1 MKVFYKPRWS
11 NIITDLL
18 LLSLNFLIIYG
29 WFPLTTPVPFQKYFI
44 PSLLFSVSWIFFSYF
59 FQRYIPL
66 RKQTYTKSLVK
77 LLLVGSLQFVIYV
90 TILHH
95 FFKQYSGFVI
105 LAVTI
110 GIFTIEFLYLLFYF
124 SYRFA
129 TQFDISVSDE
139 KERPQ
144 GKAREPREIDEESY
158 TNLINFIER
167 YSGKKALNFL
177 QNRFDLRK
185 DDVRVFLNTSIEN
198 LELIPHYHYST
209 FIYLRKLND
218 TEKINTFFSGINE
231 KLPDNGNFVCCF
243 EKKSTRKKKFLQKYP
258 FGINYILYS
267 FDFVVKRFIPKLFF
281 SRRIYHSLNGGKNR
295 ILSKAEVLGRFYC
308 HGFEV
313 LEEKK
318 IDGLLYVWA
327 QRKRNAT
334 PVYNRAY
341 GLLIKLKRY
350 GKNGKVI
357 YVYKFRTMHPYS
369 EYLQD
374 YVYQRHS
381 LQDGGKFNKDFRVT
395 TIGKFMRKHFLDEL
409 PMLINI
415 FKGEMKL
422 IGIRPLSRQYLNL
435 YNDNIQQLRKKYRP
449 GLLPPFYADMPRT
462 LDEIQES
469 EKKYLLACEKNGVL
483 LTDIKYFF
491 LILKNILFHHAR
503 SA

>member
-1 MKVFYKPRWS
+1 MKVFYKPKLNS
-11 NIITDLL
+11 ILVDVMLL
-18 LLSLNFLIIYG
+18 GFNFLIIYG
-29 WFPLTTPVPFQKYFI
+29 WFPLTTPVPFQKYFV
-44 PSLLFSVSWIFFSYF
+44 PSLLFTVTWLIFSYF

-66 RKQTYTKSLVK
+66 RKQNFNHAIIK
-77 LLLVGSLQFVIYV
+77 LLVVGTLQFILYV
-90 TILHH
+90 AILHNS
-95 FFKQYSGFVI
+95 FKEYSGYVI

-110 GIFTIEFLYLLFYF
+110 GIFCIEFLFLFFYF

-129 TQFDISVSDE
+129 TRFDISISQY

-144 GKAREPREIDEESY
+144 VTFRDVGQLDKESY
-158 TNLINFIER
+158 NKLLQHIQQ
-167 YSGKKALNFL
+167 YSGKNVLQFL
-177 QNRFDLRK
+177 KQNFDLTK
-185 DDVRVFLNTSIEN
+185 DDIRVLVNSDLEN
-198 LELIPHYHYST
+198 LELIPHYLFST
-209 FIYLRKLND
+209 FIYLKKLNN
-218 TEKINTFFSGINE
+218 TEKINSFFTIINE
-231 KLPDNGNFVCCF
+231 KLPDRGNFVCCF
-243 EKKSTRKKKFLQKYP
+243 ETKSTRKKRILKKYP
-258 FGINYILYS
+258 PVINYLIYS
-267 FDFVVKRFIPKLFF
+267 FDYLFNRFIPKVFV
-281 SRRIYHSLNGGKNR
+281 SRRIYHSLNSGKNR
-295 ILSKAEVLGRFYC
+295 VLSKAEVLGRLYC

-313 LEEKK
+313 IKEKK
-318 IDGLLYVWA
+318 IDGILYIWS
-327 QRKRNAT
+327 QRTRNT
-334 PVYNRAY
+334 PLIYNRAY
-341 GLLIKLKRY
+341 GPLIKLKRY

-374 YVYQRHS
+374 YVYQHHS
-381 LQDGGKFNKDFRVT
+381 LQAGGKFNKDFRVT